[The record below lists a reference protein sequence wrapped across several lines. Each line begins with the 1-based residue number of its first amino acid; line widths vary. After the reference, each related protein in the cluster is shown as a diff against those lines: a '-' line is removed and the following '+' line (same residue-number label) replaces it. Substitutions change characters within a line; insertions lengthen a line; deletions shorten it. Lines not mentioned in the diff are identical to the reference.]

1 MAAREKIV
9 SDLGRFP
16 SLGELLEA
24 FFAPPGAPEEVRN
37 DCQEAWKAHCY
48 NRDFPI
54 YECWTSDYIDALARY
69 LLECRQRYASECADG
84 KPLRVL
90 EAGAGTGKLTFGLR
104 QALARWVRL
113 PPINQP
119 LHHFHHLDT
128 TLAQRSSKAGKTSTA
143 GS

>member
-1 MAAREKIV
+1 MATRELIV

-24 FFAPPGAPEEVRN
+24 FFAPPGAPDEDRN
-37 DCQEAWKAHCY
+37 DCQDAWKAHCY

-69 LLECRQRYASECADG
+69 LLECRQRYAGECADG

-104 QALARWVRL
+104 QALARWVRFH
-113 PPINQP
+113 QST
-119 LHHFHHLDT
+119 LHHFHHLDA
-128 TLAQRSSKAGKTSTA
+128 TLAQRSSKAVETSTA
-143 GS
+143 RS